1 MPEGNIVDSET
12 NSTVKHSFG
21 YWAAVVAQW
30 GFAIGAGVMALGI
43 AISVI
48 IQILKGGD
56 ILVCLVVLPH
66 LVFFTLIA
74 WLSGKLARNIQ
85 LGIQPPS
92 ASFSL
97 NWVSALSLAILTVL
111 VGGIMYAGVRQQLVV
126 QERARVSEVVNFID
140 NTDSKQKAF
149 SAKYGRQP
157 ASTSEIGPMPPLKY
171 FATDNMVFKN
181 NSASD
186 WSIKFTRNDL
196 ARNRRYG
203 SYAIVYN
210 SSGTPHYDCVDS
222 SHLKTC
228 REELIPRE

>member
-1 MPEGNIVDSET
+1 MDIKT

-21 YWAAVVAQW
+21 YWAAVIAQW
-30 GFAIGAGVMALGI
+30 FYAIGAGVIVLGVV
-43 AISVI
+43 ISI
-48 IQILKGGD
+48 IVQILKGGE

-66 LVFFTLIA
+66 LVFFTGVA

-97 NWVSALSLAILTVL
+97 NRVSALSLTILTGL

-126 QERARVSEVVNFID
+126 LERERVSEVVSFID
-140 NTDSKQKAF
+140 NIDSKQKAF
-149 SAKYGRQP
+149 SLKHGRQP
-157 ASTSEIGPMPPLKY
+157 ASTTEIGPMPPLKY
-171 FATDNMVFKN
+171 FALDNVAFKN
-181 NSASD
+181 NSVSN
-186 WSIKFTRNDL
+186 WNIKFTRNDF
-196 ARNRRYG
+196 AKNRRYG

-222 SHLKTC
+222 SHLKAC
-228 REELIPRE
+228 REEILPHD